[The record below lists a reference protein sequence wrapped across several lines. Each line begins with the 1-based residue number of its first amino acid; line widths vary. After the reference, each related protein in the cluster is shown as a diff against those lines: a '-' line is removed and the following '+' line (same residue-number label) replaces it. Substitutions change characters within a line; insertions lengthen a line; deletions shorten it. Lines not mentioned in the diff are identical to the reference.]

1 LIKIYNLDNNVITI
15 LPLTEACLG
24 VCICLEFGFNSDPD
38 AFGVPLQICP
48 IKPIKM
54 K

>member
-1 LIKIYNLDNNVITI
+1 MIKKYKLDNNVITI
-15 LPLTEACLG
+15 PLTEICLG
-24 VCICLEFGFNSDPD
+24 VYNKFGLDSDPN

-54 K
+54 KWD